1 MKTSS
6 EGINLI
12 KSFESCKLV
21 AYKALPTEKYYTI
34 GWGHYGSDV
43 YANMTITQA
52 QADLYLVS
60 DLVAFEQKVNKYQ
73 AKYNWNQSQYDALVS
88 FAYNVGSIDQLTAN
102 GTRSNDVIAK
112 KMLEYVKSG
121 GRTIPG
127 LVKRRQTEQALFL
140 KNGIVTTSGVKLFSL
155 KNDGN
160 KQVSENFKVK
170 EFKCKDGADEIL
182 IDVEFVKNKLQ
193 KIRNHFA
200 APVNI
205 NSAYRTTA
213 YNSLV
218 GGAKNSYHKKGQAF
232 DIRVTGHSPLEVA
245 QYAYSIGI
253 KGIILYSTFV
263 HVDSRTTTYYAK
275 NTNGKVTNLK
285 GF

>member
-121 GRTIPG
+121 GRTYRDW
-127 LVKRRQTEQALFL
+127 LSA
-140 KNGIVTTSGVKLFSL
+140 
-155 KNDGN
+155 D
-160 KQVSENFKVK
+160 KQNRHCF
-170 EFKCKDGADEIL
+170 
-182 IDVEFVKNKLQ
+182 
-193 KIRNHFA
+193 
-200 APVNI
+200 
-205 NSAYRTTA
+205 
-213 YNSLV
+213 
-218 GGAKNSYHKKGQAF
+218 
-232 DIRVTGHSPLEVA
+232 
-245 QYAYSIGI
+245 
-253 KGIILYSTFV
+253 
-263 HVDSRTTTYYAK
+263 
-275 NTNGKVTNLK
+275 
-285 GF
+285 